1 MKYFATLLLV
11 IVTGSPEIFAQA
23 KVRKLS
29 NIINHPSIN
38 VYAPYTSFDGNA
50 LVFLSD
56 NSEDGI
62 LTMFY
67 SFKENADWKEP
78 VVAPKQ
84 INTRLNFLHGYALS
98 ADGKKLY
105 FTTTKAP
112 GVGGYDIQ
120 VSELKGTTW
129 SDPQNFGLPINTRG
143 HEACPSFT
151 TDGNTIY
158 FMRADKMDQNKAENC
173 KIFTAKRRP
182 NGQWEE
188 PVELPANINTGN
200 SQAPRI
206 MADGET
212 LIFSSDKMPGNKGGM
227 DLYVSKLQNG
237 TWGNPIA
244 LDFINTDKDDEYVS
258 VNALGRYLLRDSPGS
273 KKSEL
278 VEYLIPNELRPKG
291 MMKLDGTVTDPNSA
305 VIPAYVSVTDLGTGK
320 RFFSGRP
327 DSHGAFLLYLKEGT
341 RYELSIDPEQS
352 NVSYFSKQY
361 DLTGDKIPQSEKV
374 TSILKP
380 IAAGDELPLDGVRF
394 KSMSSDLEPA
404 ALSDLQKLA
413 RVIKSSPQFKFE
425 IQVMMK
431 GYKEDTIRSNPDLT
445 EMVVDSIK
453 TQFDDIDSLGQLYK
467 HDTIKVKTTF
477 HNDRTPLQA
486 KSISDYLVKQG
497 VDPAALKIFVNA
509 IPSSTPVPEDRR
521 ITIKAVAR
529 SK

>member
-11 IVTGSPEIFAQA
+11 FAIGLNVLAQA

-29 NIINHPSIN
+29 NVINHPSIN

-50 LVFLSD
+50 LIFLSD
-56 NSEDGI
+56 NAEDNI

-84 INTRLNFLHGYALS
+84 INTRLNFLRGYALS

-129 SDPQNFGLPINTRG
+129 GEPQNFGLPINTRG

-151 TDGNTIY
+151 TDGSTIY
-158 FMRADKMDQNKAENC
+158 FMRAEKMDQNKAENS
-173 KIFTAKRRP
+173 KIFTAKKRA
-182 NGQWEE
+182 NGQWDE
-188 PVELPANINTGN
+188 PIELPANINTGN

-227 DLYVSKLQNG
+227 DLYVSKFQNG
-237 TWGNPIA
+237 TWSNPVA
-244 LDFINTDKDDEYVS
+244 LDFTNTDKDDEYVS
-258 VNALGRYLLRDSPGS
+258 VNALGRYLLRDSQGP

-291 MMKLDGTVTDPNSA
+291 MMKLDGTVTDANGA
-305 VIPAYVSVTDLGTGK
+305 ATPAYVSVTDLATNK

-327 DSHGAFLLYLKEGT
+327 DARGDFLLYLKEGT

-352 NVSYFSKQY
+352 NISYFSKQY

-374 TSILKP
+374 SAVLKP
-380 IAAGDELPLDGVRF
+380 IAAGDELALDGVRF
-394 KSMSSDLEPA
+394 KPMLSELDPA
-404 ALSDLQKLA
+404 SLSDLQKLA

-425 IQVMMK
+425 IQVMLK
-431 GYKEDTIRSNPDLT
+431 GYKEDTVRSSPDLT
-445 EMVVDSIK
+445 EMMIDSIK

-467 HDTIKVKTTF
+467 RDTIKVKTTF
-477 HNDRTPLQA
+477 HNDRTQTQA
-486 KSISDYLVKQG
+486 KAISDYLVKQG
-497 VDPAALKIFVNA
+497 VDPMMLKIFVNA
-509 IPSSTPVPEDRR
+509 IPSSAPVAEDRK
-521 ITIKAVAR
+521 ITVKAVAR